1 LEAVLTLLDAANQPP
16 PSKAP
21 RYIIIAILA
30 VAAIYLLTIFISHEI
45 LLRHEEQVVESF
57 LNAVVSGD
65 LQHAYQIWQPTES
78 YSLKD
83 FEDDWGPNGYYGP
96 IKSYRVMS
104 AFEPR
109 RSSSDV
115 AVRVLVSPY
124 QSFPANDSPEQ
135 SKTKEVVI
143 WVNRNTHSL
152 SLGPPAM

>member
-1 LEAVLTLLDAANQPP
+1 MTLLDAANQPP

-21 RYIIIAILA
+21 RYIIISILA
-30 VAAIYLLTIFISHEI
+30 VAAVYLVSIFISHEI
-45 LLRHEEQVVESF
+45 LLRHEEQAVEGF
-57 LNAVVSGD
+57 LNAVASGD

-96 IKSYRVMS
+96 IKSYRVTS

-115 AVRVLVSPY
+115 AVRVLISPY
-124 QSFPANDSPEQ
+124 QPFPKNDSLEQ

-152 SLGPPAM
+152 SMGPPAM